1 MISPVLFYLMAFVV
15 IFGALMMVAHKNI
28 LYSALS
34 MVLCFIGVAGIYVT
48 LQLSFFAVVQ
58 IMVYVGA
65 ITILT
70 VFAIML
76 TRHANQENFDGTNPF
91 SSTVVGASVVAVGI
105 AVVMAIVIRSLNLI
119 TPQALPED
127 WIQQIGI
134 ELFGTYVLPVELV
147 ALLLL
152 VGMIGALVIGKEDD
166 GQ

>member
-1 MISPVLFYLMAFVV
+1 MISPVLFYLTAFVV

-34 MVLCFIGVAGIYVT
+34 MVLCFIGVAGVYAT

-91 SSTVVGASVVAVGI
+91 SGNAVGAVLV
-105 AVVMAIVIRSLNLI
+105 AVVMAIVIRTISLI

-127 WIQQIGI
+127 WIQQIGV

-152 VGMIGALVIGKEDD
+152 VGMIGAIVIGKEDD
-166 GQ
+166 GR

>member
-1 MISPVLFYLMAFVV
+1 MISPVLFYVMAFVV
-15 IFGALMMVAHKNI
+15 IFGALMMVACKNI

-34 MVLCFIGVAGIYVT
+34 MVLCFIGVAGIYAT
-48 LQLSFFAVVQ
+48 MQLSFFGVVQ
-58 IMVYVGA
+58 MMVYVGA
-65 ITILT
+65 ITILI

-76 TRHANQENFDGTNPF
+76 TRHSNGNFENTNVF
-91 SSTVVGASVVAVGI
+91 SKTAVGAGVVAVGI
-105 AVVMAIVIRSLNLI
+105 AVVMAVVIRSINLI

-152 VGMIGALVIGKEDD
+152 VGMIGAIVIGKEDD

>member
-1 MISPVLFYLMAFVV
+1 MISPVLFYLMAFIV

-34 MVLCFIGVAGIYVT
+34 MVLCFIGVAGIYAT
-48 LQLSFFAVVQ
+48 MQLSFFGVVQ

-76 TRHANQENFDGTNPF
+76 TRHPKNDGFENTNLF
-91 SSTVVGASVVAVGI
+91 SSTVVGAGAVAVGI
-105 AVVMAIVIRSLNLI
+105 ALVMSIAIRSLNLI
-119 TPQALPED
+119 TPQELPSD
-127 WIQQIGI
+127 WIAQIGVD
-134 ELFGTYVLPVELV
+134 LFGVYVLPVELV

-152 VGMIGALVIGKEDD
+152 VGMIGAIVIGKEDD
-166 GQ
+166 GE

>member
-1 MISPVLFYLMAFVV
+1 MISPVLFYLRAFIV

-34 MVLCFIGVAGIYVT
+34 MVLCFIGVAGIYAT
-48 LQLSFFAVVQ
+48 MQLSFFGVVQ

-76 TRHANQENFDGTNPF
+76 TRHPKNDGFENTNLF
-91 SSTVVGASVVAVGI
+91 SNTVVGAGAVAVGI
-105 AVVMAIVIRSLNLI
+105 ALVMSIAIRSLNLI
-119 TPQALPED
+119 TPQELPSD
-127 WIQQIGI
+127 WIAQIGVD
-134 ELFGTYVLPVELV
+134 LFGTYVLPVELV

-152 VGMIGALVIGKEDD
+152 VGMIGAIVIGKEDE
-166 GQ
+166 GK

>member
-34 MVLCFIGVAGIYVT
+34 MVLCFIGVAGIYAT

-76 TRHANQENFDGTNPF
+76 TRHAHQEDFDGTNPF
-91 SSTVVGASVVAVGI
+91 PNNVVGAGVVSVGI

-152 VGMIGALVIGKEDD
+152 VGMIGAIVIGKEDD

>member
-1 MISPVLFYLMAFVV
+1 MISPVLFYLMAFIV

-34 MVLCFIGVAGIYVT
+34 MVVCFLGVAGIYAT
-48 LQLSFFAVVQ
+48 MQLSFFAVVQ

-65 ITILT
+65 ITILI
-70 VFAIML
+70 VFALMM
-76 TRHANQENFDGTNPF
+76 TRHSGGTFENTNRF
-91 SSTVVGASVVAVGI
+91 SKTTLGAGIVSIGI
-105 AVVMAIVIRSLNLI
+105 AVVMAVAIRTINLI
-119 TPQALPED
+119 TPDALPED

-134 ELFGTYVLPVELV
+134 ELFGSYVLPVELV

-152 VGMIGALVIGKEDD
+152 VGMIGAIVIGKEDD

>member
-1 MISPVLFYLMAFVV
+1 MISPVLFYLTAFVV

-34 MVLCFIGVAGIYVT
+34 MVLCFIGVAGVYAT

-91 SSTVVGASVVAVGI
+91 SGNAVGAGIVAVLV
-105 AVVMAIVIRSLNLI
+105 AVVMAIVIRTISLI

-127 WIQQIGI
+127 WIQQICV

-152 VGMIGALVIGKEDD
+152 VGMIGAIVIGKEDD
-166 GQ
+166 GR

>member
-1 MISPVLFYLMAFVV
+1 MISPVLFYLMAFIV
-15 IFGALMMVAHKNI
+15 IFGALMMVASKNI
-28 LYSALS
+28 LYSALA
-34 MVLCFIGVAGIYVT
+34 MVLCFIGVAGIYGT

-58 IMVYVGA
+58 MMVYVGA
-65 ITILT
+65 ITILIC
-70 VFAIML
+70 FAIML
-76 TRHANQENFDGTNPF
+76 TRHSGGNFENTNRF
-91 SSTVVGASVVAVGI
+91 SKSVVGAGVVSVGI

-152 VGMIGALVIGKEDD
+152 VGMLGAIVIGKEDD

>member
-1 MISPVLFYLMAFVV
+1 MISPVLFYLTAFVV

-34 MVLCFIGVAGIYVT
+34 MVLCFIGVAGVYAT

-91 SSTVVGASVVAVGI
+91 SGNAVGAGIVAVLV
-105 AVVMAIVIRSLNLI
+105 AVVMAIVIRTISLI
-119 TPQALPED
+119 TPRLCRRTGSSRSASNFSAPMCCQLNS
-127 WIQQIGI
+127 
-134 ELFGTYVLPVELV
+134 LHCFCSSV
-147 ALLLL
+147 
-152 VGMIGALVIGKEDD
+152 
-166 GQ
+166 

>member
-1 MISPVLFYLMAFVV
+1 
-15 IFGALMMVAHKNI
+15 
-28 LYSALS
+28 
-34 MVLCFIGVAGIYVT
+34 
-48 LQLSFFAVVQ
+48 
-58 IMVYVGA
+58 
-65 ITILT
+65 
-70 VFAIML
+70 ML

-91 SSTVVGASVVAVGI
+91 SSTVVGAGVVAVGI

-152 VGMIGALVIGKEDD
+152 VGMIGAIVIGKEDD